1 MYAIYYELKLLDN
14 IKMINTGKKINAY
27 FFNISKY
34 INICRVLKIDIWDL
48 QEKAIIV
55 VFLAI
60 IIYFRILFLE

>member
-1 MYAIYYELKLLDN
+1 M
-14 IKMINTGKKINAY
+14 
-27 FFNISKY
+27 
-34 INICRVLKIDIWDL
+34 KIDIWDL